1 MSHRTNDILA
11 TFNACHP
18 AIPRIK
24 LRRKAASE
32 TLRPLLEDLENVAN
46 LTSTRATQNEAS
58 DILSSI
64 SKLSTQVN
72 KWVVSNV
79 TDEQEDDIST
89 CKVRPCFL
97 LS

>member
-1 MSHRTNDILA
+1 MSHRSNDTLVA
-11 TFNACHP
+11 FNACHQV
-18 AIPRIK
+18 IPRIK

-64 SKLSTQVN
+64 SKLSIQIN
-72 KWVVSNV
+72 KWVSNV
-79 TDEQEDDIST
+79 ADEPEDDIST
-89 CKVRPCFL
+89 CKVRPSFIF
-97 LS
+97 S